1 MVAIKIQSS
10 ADIIRAYLQ
19 NLGFSGKLLEVATG
33 EMLKKWEAPSQKQ
46 EISIFLDKL
55 ILEKAKKA
63 FPESPLKDEQLI
75 AQYKFGFLI
84 SASKDKYRDFNFG
97 DDIRIFCSEEQAK
110 MFAPAPG
117 YSFAEMK
124 PQKIESPYGFIRKIF
139 HKRKKD

>member
-19 NLGFSGKLLEVATG
+19 NIGFSGKMLETAAG
-33 EMLKKWEAPSQKQ
+33 EMLKRWEASSQKQ
-46 EISIFLDKL
+46 EISVFLDRL
-55 ILEKAKKA
+55 ILEKAQKA
-63 FPESPLKDEQLI
+63 FPGSLLKDEQLV

-84 SASKDKYRDFNFG
+84 SASKDKYRDFNIG
-97 DDIRIFCSEEQAK
+97 DDGRIFCFEEQAK
-110 MFAPAPG
+110 MFATAPG

-124 PQKIESPYGFIRKIF
+124 PQKIETPYRLIRKIF